1 MDIGKDIAPK
11 RAGRILQRAV
21 EAGGR
26 VPHYE
31 AKKTDFQEE
40 TNLRP
45 DTIWQ
50 LKKEP
55 EKAKSQQKK
64 KERSELLR
72 KQPYAS
78 IPELMVVFNS
88 LPLLEF
94 EMDPFVITPG
104 KIGRKY
110 PERIVPWDSFESRQ
124 QGIWEILSASS
135 NYSDRLFA
143 PAAKLQREVENNLG
157 GSYIANVNYTVLRP
171 VLTILRDFFT
181 NKELRQQLQFPSYAT
196 QIVFCRDL
204 ENLHDSKVS
213 KAEPTRQK
221 AFNDNDVCNLCTVQ
235 SEKEIEIPVYRIDY
249 LSPLKLS
256 AAEILYELQGELIS
270 TRNLINHKDKDF
282 KYHSKRQVLAVI
294 THLFSSMIKTGVQYG
309 YVRTGEA
316 LIFLYISDDP
326 SQVEY
331 HVCNSRDLNLKGPAS
346 LHKTAIAKIVAFSI
360 QAVAAKPPPQDWHD
374 AAAELDT
381 WAADYDDVVKNVPKR
396 SQKERI
402 MRDTPDYGT
411 SPSATLVS
419 HLPVALQSE
428 PQTKDTGSNNENK
441 EENPAKCSNLD
452 APNCGP
458 RSHDLIGIDEV
469 EDFGNVKSDIR
480 PLNNAKNGNGSEKHV
495 HERDYCSVA
504 CLLGLADGGDLDPNC
519 PNNAD
524 HGQSHLE
531 HFEFLSLLREQLAHD
546 RGRVTDCEPLW
557 VSGTRGVMFKITL
570 TSHGYT
576 VIAKGVELHNATHLT
591 HEDEVYRHLHSI
603 QGIHIPVCL
612 GNIDLLLPYHHW
624 GTEYV
629 RFLLQSYAGVP
640 ARDTINE
647 LNKFDIWH
655 KATDAMKA
663 IHRLGVIHTHPDN
676 KNIMTKNTRESGLVV
691 QIIDFARAVIVVEE
705 EEVVERTRKRQRLS
719 LESAAEAED
728 DSLIRCAFAHEI
740 CFIKTTLRR
749 VLLRDETIRLKHV
762 RKMAV
767 MWQNWLGGCR
777 NTLE

>member
-11 RAGRILQRAV
+11 RATCIQQRAV

-26 VPHYE
+26 VAHYE
-31 AKKTDFQEE
+31 GEKPDFHEE
-40 TNLRP
+40 TNFRP
-45 DTIWQ
+45 DTIRQ

-55 EKAKSQQKK
+55 EKAKSQQKR

-78 IPELMVVFNS
+78 IPELMAIFNT

-94 EMDPFVITPG
+94 EMNPFVITTG

-124 QGIWEILSASS
+124 QGIWDILSTSS
-135 NYSDRLFA
+135 NYSNRLFP
-143 PAAKLQREVENNLG
+143 PAAKLQREAVNNLG
-157 GSYIANVNYTVLRP
+157 DSFTANVNCTVLRP
-171 VLTILRDFFT
+171 VLTILSDFFR
-181 NKELRQQLQFPSYAT
+181 NKELRQQLQFPRYAT
-196 QIVFCRDL
+196 QIFFNRDL

-213 KAEPTRQK
+213 KADPTRQK
-221 AFNDNDVCNLCTVQ
+221 AFDDNDVCNLCTVQ

-249 LSPLKLS
+249 MSPLKLS
-256 AAEILYELQGELIS
+256 AAEILHELEGEFIS
-270 TRNLINHKDKDF
+270 TRDLTNHKGKDF
-282 KYHSKRQVLAVI
+282 KYQFKRQVLAVI

-316 LIFLYISDDP
+316 LIFLYIPDDP

-331 HVCNSRDLNLKGPAS
+331 HVCNSRDLNLNGPAS

-381 WAADYDDVVKNVPKR
+381 WAADYDDVLQSVPKR
-396 SQKERI
+396 SQKERS

-419 HLPVALQSE
+419 HQPVALQSE
-428 PQTKDTGSNNENK
+428 PQTKETGSNNENK
-441 EENPAKCSNLD
+441 KKDPAKSSNLD

-458 RSHDLIGIDEV
+458 RSHDLIGTDEV

-480 PLNNAKNGNGSEKHV
+480 PLDNAKNGNGSEKRV
-495 HERDYCSVA
+495 HERDYCSAA

-531 HFEFLSLLREQLAHD
+531 HLEFLSLLQEQLAHD

-557 VSGTRGVMFKITL
+557 ISGIRGVMFKITL

-576 VIAKGVELHNATHLT
+576 VIAKGVELHNAPHLAT
-591 HEDEVYRHLHSI
+591 EAEVYCHLHSI

-640 ARDTINE
+640 VQDTINE
-647 LNKFDIWH
+647 LNKFDILH
-655 KATDAMKA
+655 KTTDAMKA
-663 IHRLGVIHTHPDN
+663 IHGLGVLHTHLDT
-676 KNIMTKNTRESGLVV
+676 KNIMTNTRDGESGLVV
-691 QIIDFARAVIVVEE
+691 QIIDFARAGIVEE
-705 EEVVERTRKRQRLS
+705 VEEDEERPRKRQRLS
-719 LESAAEAED
+719 SESAAEAAD
-728 DSLIRCAFAHEI
+728 DSLIRAAFAHELRH
-740 CFIKTTLRR
+740 IKTALRSW
-749 VLLRDETIRLKHV
+749 LLKKETIMLEHA
-762 RKMAV
+762 RKM
-767 MWQNWLGGCR
+767 GGR
-777 NTLE
+777 PSGRL